1 VTGELDEAERF
12 LRAAM
17 LGSAMAAEI
26 QRILRDNV
34 RPAEVAADGTI
45 AVQVPFPESAVLYAV
60 LDAATAC
67 FADFTQAGDSAQE
80 ARQAVLAPV
89 LQLAAL
95 AADAADMGWPQGSGV
110 G

>member
-1 VTGELDEAERF
+1 MTGDVDEADRF

-26 QRILRDNV
+26 QRILSANV

-45 AVQVPFPESAVLYAV
+45 LVEVPFPDSTVLYAV
-60 LDAATAC
+60 LDAAAAC
-67 FADFTQAGDSAQE
+67 FGSPRRDGSPEE
-80 ARQAVLAPV
+80 ARQAVLEPV

-95 AADAADMGWPQGSGV
+95 LGEPGDGGRRRSEV